1 MYSASQALKRH
12 LNLCKNL
19 PKNAVSN
26 SNETEFD
33 FSTVDVTDP
42 IYDTVC
48 ICCNEEK
55 ETAHVCLGLSF
66 WLSTTHMHMIN

>member
-66 WLSTTHMHMIN
+66 